1 METVTLQL
9 NSYLINQVKF
19 WAEERGLTLD
29 EAVQAL
35 ISRGFFDYTRDYTR
49 GF

>member
-9 NSYLINQVKF
+9 NSYLINQIKV
-19 WAEERGLTLD
+19 WAEVRGLTLD
-29 EAVQAL
+29 EAVHAL
-35 ISRGFFDYTRDYTR
+35 IFRGFFVYTR

>member
-9 NSYLINQVKF
+9 NSYLINQIKV
-19 WAEERGLTLD
+19 WAEVRGLTLD

-35 ISRGFFDYTRDYTR
+35 ISRAFWNHTR